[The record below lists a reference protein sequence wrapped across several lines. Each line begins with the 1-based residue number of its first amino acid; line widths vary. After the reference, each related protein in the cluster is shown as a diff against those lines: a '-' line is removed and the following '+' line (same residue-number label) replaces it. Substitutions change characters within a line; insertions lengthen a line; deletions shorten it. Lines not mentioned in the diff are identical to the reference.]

1 MSYRAGRHPG
11 GIRAMARHA
20 GESTKIGGRA
30 VWKWL
35 VGIVIVLVVLGG
47 GGALIVLKSPLGK
60 QLLGSM
66 DQEGG
71 GTEVR
76 LEAAELGDLVRTV
89 SAPGSIEPKT
99 LVQISSQVSAKIIAL
114 PFREGDMVKQ
124 DDVVVRLDPQ
134 DLVARL
140 DASKASLKSEQA
152 RLTGAEANLINARL
166 NFERLRQLYETGDVT
181 KADLDAAEAQ
191 FLGAK
196 SNKQVIEA
204 SIEMAQANIEQAQK
218 DLDNT
223 TITSP
228 IDGIITVLN
237 TEVGETAIV
246 GTTNTPGSVIME
258 IADLSEML
266 VKAQIDETNIAPVE
280 EGQGAT
286 VYVNAYD
293 DREFRGKVQKVGLK
307 RQVAADGTG
316 VFNTEIL
323 LGLEE
328 GERLYSGLTASVDI
342 EVESFYDVIRVP
354 SQSVLDR
361 RVEDLPPEIVKA
373 SEHVDA
379 TKTFARVV
387 YRMIDGKAVATPV
400 EVGPS
405 DLTHT
410 VILAGLEVG
419 ERVVSGPY
427 RVLVDLKHDQRIR
440 DMDAKDKAPGE
451 EGEDATDPTPA
462 EADDGADPAPDPAD
476 EETEGQSGDGADEV
490 AENGGAP

>member
-1 MSYRAGRHPG
+1 M
-11 GIRAMARHA
+11 GI
-20 GESTKIGGRA
+20 
-30 VWKWL
+30 L
-35 VGIVIVLVVLGG
+35 VVLVVLVGG
-47 GGALIVLKSPLGK
+47 GGVVVLKSPLGER
-60 QLLGSM
+60 LMGSM
-66 DQEGG
+66 EQEGG

-76 LEAAELGDLVRTV
+76 LEEAELGDLVRTV

-99 LVQISSQVSAKIIAL
+99 LINISSQVSAKITAL
-114 PFREGDMVKQ
+114 PFREGETVKK
-124 DDVVVRLDPQ
+124 DDVVVRLDPE

-140 DASKASLKSEQA
+140 DASKASLKSEEA

-166 NFERLRQLYETGDVT
+166 SYERLRQLYETGDVT
-181 KADLDAAEAQ
+181 KSDLDAAEAQ

-204 SIEMAQANIEQAQK
+204 SIEMAKANIEQAQK

-286 VYVNAYD
+286 VFVNAYD
-293 DREFRGKVQKVGLK
+293 DREFTGKVQKVGLK

-323 LGLEE
+323 LGLDE
-328 GERLYSGLTASVDI
+328 GDRLYSGLTASVDI
-342 EVESFYDVIRVP
+342 QVESFYDVVRVP
-354 SQSVLDR
+354 SQAVLDR
-361 RVEDLPPEIVKA
+361 RVEDLPEDIVKE
-373 SEHVDA
+373 SEHVDS

-387 YRMIDGKAVATPV
+387 YRMINGKAVATPV

-410 VILAGLEVG
+410 VILGGLEAG

-427 RVLVDLKHDQRIR
+427 RVLVDLKHDQRIK
-440 DMDAKDKAPGE
+440 DKDAKPE
-451 EGEDATDPTPA
+451 PETDG
-462 EADDGADPAPDPAD
+462 EADDGEGVDDEADAESPEEGSGEGGEDADPDAA
-476 EETEGQSGDGADEV
+476 ESEV
-490 AENGGAP
+490 AGGDASP

>member
-1 MSYRAGRHPG
+1 M
-11 GIRAMARHA
+11 
-20 GESTKIGGRA
+20 
-30 VWKWL
+30 L
-35 VGIVIVLVVLGG
+35 FVLGG
-47 GGALIVLKSPLGK
+47 GGGLIVLKSPLGK
-60 QLLGSM
+60 GLLGSM
-66 DQEGG
+66 DREGG

-114 PFREGDMVKQ
+114 PFREGDMVKA

-152 RLTGAEANLINARL
+152 RLTGAEASLINARL
-166 NFERLRQLYETGDVT
+166 NYERLRQLYETGDVT

-286 VYVNAYD
+286 VYINAYD

-342 EVESFYDVIRVP
+342 EVESFYDVVRVP

-361 RVEDLPPEIVKA
+361 RVEDLPEEIVRS
-373 SEHVDA
+373 SEHVDP

-387 YRMIDGKAVATPV
+387 YRLIDGKAVATPV

-410 VILAGLEVG
+410 VILGGLEVG

-440 DMDAKDKAPGE
+440 DMDE
-451 EGEDATDPTPA
+451 ETDD
-462 EADDGADPAPDPAD
+462 EADDDAESPTETQTDTDADPEAEPETGDESESEPAD
-476 EETEGQSGDGADEV
+476 ADEV
-490 AENGGAP
+490 AESGGAP

>member
-1 MSYRAGRHPG
+1 MS
-11 GIRAMARHA
+11 
-20 GESTKIGGRA
+20 

-35 VGIVIVLVVLGG
+35 VGILIVLVVLLGG
-47 GGALIVLKSPLGK
+47 GGVVVLKSPLGER
-60 QLLGSM
+60 LMGSM
-66 DQEGG
+66 DQQGG

-76 LEAAELGDLVRTV
+76 LEAATVGDLVRTV

-99 LVQISSQVSAKIIAL
+99 LVNISSQVSAKIIAL
-114 PFREGDMVKQ
+114 PFREGDRVKK
-124 DDVVVRLDPQ
+124 DDVVVRLDPE

-140 DASKASLKSEQA
+140 DAAKASLKSEQA
-152 RLTGAEANLINARL
+152 RLTGAEASLINARL
-166 NFERLRQLYETGDVT
+166 NYERLRQLYETGDVT
-181 KADLDAAEAQ
+181 KAELDAAEAQ

-204 SIEMAQANIEQAQK
+204 SIEMAKANIEQAQK

-237 TEVGETAIV
+237 SEVGETAIV

-258 IADLSEML
+258 VADLSEMI
-266 VKAQIDETNIAPVE
+266 VKAQIDETNIAPVR
-280 EGQGAT
+280 EGQGAR
-286 VYVNAYD
+286 VFVNAYD
-293 DREFRGKVQKVGLK
+293 DREFRGRVQKVGLK

-328 GERLYSGLTASVDI
+328 GDRLYSGLTASVDI
-342 EVESFYDVIRVP
+342 EVESFYDVVLVP
-354 SQSVLDR
+354 SQAVLDR
-361 RVEDLPPEIVKA
+361 RVEDLPEDIVKA
-373 SEHVDA
+373 CAFVDS

-387 YRMIDGKAVATPV
+387 YRLVDGKAVATPV
-400 EVGPS
+400 RVGPS

-410 VILAGLEVG
+410 VILEGLEAG

-427 RVLVDLKHDQRIR
+427 RVLVDLKHDQRLR
-440 DMDAKDKAPGE
+440 DKDAVQ
-451 EGEDATDPTPA
+451 
-462 EADDGADPAPDPAD
+462 ADDGSNAGEPGDRPGDAGSPESLEDDAPAG
-476 EETEGQSGDGADEV
+476 EEDAGGAEDGAREDAQEDVEAGAEGEV
-490 AENGGAP
+490 AGGEASP